1 MTYIKNAD
9 LTRKSLYRLIQRA
22 NCKDITDSCV
32 GYAIVVETENIDII
46 SFKSLIDARRW
57 LSREEKRVRQERK
70 KARDSLM
77 HPRPGC
83 EISQDEV
90 SQLSGFYS
98 GVDL

>member
-9 LTRKSLYRLIQRA
+9 LTRKNLYRLIQRA

-32 GYAIVVETENIDII
+32 GYAIVVETEDIDII
-46 SFKSLIDARRW
+46 GFKSLVDARRW
-57 LSREEKRVRQERK
+57 LSREEKRVKQERK
-70 KARDSLM
+70 KARDTLI
-77 HPRPGC
+77 RPGLAC

-90 SQLSGFYS
+90 SQLPGFYS